1 MKKMIRVLVAVVLG
15 FALGGFAMADATGAI
30 FPPTVCSKC

>member
-1 MKKMIRVLVAVVLG
+1 MKKLIRALVVVVLG
-15 FALGGFAMADATGAI
+15 LALGGFAVAEDGGAI